1 MRQKMPNLTKG
12 YRRPE
17 HFIQSDESA
26 LNFLASVRRQ
36 EIGANGKYYKREGS
50 IYHHCEKTDRIY
62 GLQRDLQRISAW
74 TKKKYPIQS
83 VKENSL

>member
-1 MRQKMPNLTKG
+1 MPNLSRG
-12 YRRPE
+12 YRKPN
-17 HFIQSDESA
+17 HFIIPDESA

-50 IYHHCEKTDRIY
+50 VYHHCQMTGRIY

-74 TKKKYPIQS
+74 TKRKYSIQS